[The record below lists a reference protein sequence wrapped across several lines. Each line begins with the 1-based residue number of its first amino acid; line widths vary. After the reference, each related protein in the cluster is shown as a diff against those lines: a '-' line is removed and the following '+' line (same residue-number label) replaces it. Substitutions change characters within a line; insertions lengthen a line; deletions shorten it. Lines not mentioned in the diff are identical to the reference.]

1 MGSIGLVYTAK
12 YYPLRFHLCRM
23 LTRLSAECGRFV
35 PVLPHYLE
43 VLDTHNFNKK
53 TTKGWIY
60 QSSLSHLKSDLDVVE
75 PKNNSFFGS
84 NFGRISSSICIC
96 N

>member
-1 MGSIGLVYTAK
+1 MNMLFELFLFRSFFMISDVFTKLFQVIVGSIGLVYTAK

-53 TTKGWIY
+53 TTK
-60 QSSLSHLKSDLDVVE
+60 V
-75 PKNNSFFGS
+75 
-84 NFGRISSSICIC
+84 
-96 N
+96 

>member
-1 MGSIGLVYTAK
+1 MIVGSIGLVYTAK

-53 TTKGWIY
+53 TTKVRNDDRT
-60 QSSLSHLKSDLDVVE
+60 SSN
-75 PKNNSFFGS
+75 P
-84 NFGRISSSICIC
+84 
-96 N
+96 

>member
-1 MGSIGLVYTAK
+1 MIVGSIGLVYTAK

-23 LTRLSAECGRFV
+23 LTRLSTECGRFV

-53 TTKGWIY
+53 TPKVSMRPVDFSCILRV
-60 QSSLSHLKSDLDVVE
+60 SKSQ
-75 PKNNSFFGS
+75 
-84 NFGRISSSICIC
+84 GRYSVMS
-96 N
+96 

>member
-1 MGSIGLVYTAK
+1 MIVGSIGLVYTAK

-53 TTKGWIY
+53 TTKGCRIY
-60 QSSLSHLKSDLDVVE
+60 QSSLSHLKSDLDMNESKIVIPFE
-75 PKNNSFFGS
+75 
-84 NFGRISSSICIC
+84 CW
-96 N
+96 